1 MSQVSMTVRMD
12 SELKKEFSSLCSE
25 FGMSANVAINIFAKA
40 VVQRRCIPFE
50 IRSNDKVDYMTKG
63 LNEFYEMRNIAAE
76 NQSIDYSLNE
86 INDEIK
92 QYRTEKLLFLKF
104 LTLQITVSISPPF
117 KKNTYRKQ
125 TTL

>member
-1 MSQVSMTVRMD
+1 
-12 SELKKEFSSLCSE
+12 
-25 FGMSANVAINIFAKA
+25 MSANVAINIFAKA

-63 LNEFYEMRNIAAE
+63 LNEFYGLRNIAAE

-92 QYRTEKLLFLKF
+92 QYRKER
-104 LTLQITVSISPPF
+104 
-117 KKNTYRKQ
+117 KK
-125 TTL
+125 